1 MAKTIL
7 ITGANG
13 QLGSEIKAIASQFLA
28 FDFLFTDVDS
38 LDLLNKGALCTFAAD
53 KKIDYV
59 INCAAYTAVDKAE
72 TEIELCYSINRDAI
86 KNLAEVFSTSRI
98 IHVSTDYVF
107 DGTATR
113 PYRETDPT
121 NPQSVYGKSKLEGEE
136 ALLNADVEA
145 IIIRTA
151 WLYSP
156 YGNNFVKTMI
166 RLGSERSEVNVVCD
180 QEGTPTYAADLAR
193 SILNMVLY
201 SEQIDFPSGVYHY
214 SNEGKTTWYE
224 FASKV
229 MELAKLDCK
238 VNPIPTNEYPTPAA
252 RPKYSVLDK
261 TKIKETFTL
270 PVPQWEESLEN
281 CISRL

>member
-1 MAKTIL
+1 
-7 ITGANG
+7 
-13 QLGSEIKAIASQFLA
+13 
-28 FDFLFTDVDS
+28 
-38 LDLLNKGALCTFAAD
+38 
-53 KKIDYV
+53 
-59 INCAAYTAVDKAE
+59 VDKAE